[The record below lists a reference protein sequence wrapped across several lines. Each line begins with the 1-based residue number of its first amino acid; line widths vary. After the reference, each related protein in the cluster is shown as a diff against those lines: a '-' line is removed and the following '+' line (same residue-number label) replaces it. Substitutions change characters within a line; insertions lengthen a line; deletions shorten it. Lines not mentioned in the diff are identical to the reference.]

1 MFYDSGRNSG
11 RQPSFFKNIWLAL
24 YFINLQF
31 ITMLEKL
38 FGFNP
43 KKSTVRTEIMAGITT
58 FLTMA
63 YILAV
68 NPNILGETG
77 MDKGALFTTTV
88 LMSAL
93 PTIFMAL
100 YAKLPLALAPGMG
113 LNAFFAYTVCLIMG
127 YSWQFALTAVFLE
140 GLVFLLLTV
149 TNLREK
155 IVDVIPPALK
165 TAISAGIGLYIAF
178 IGLKNAEVI
187 VDNPATLVSLGKLT
201 SGSGLLGVIGIAI
214 TSILLVR
221 NVKGALLI
229 GILATTLIGIPMGIT
244 QLDGF
249 FSTPPTIEPIFL
261 KFEWSQVCTAE
272 MATIVFTL
280 LFVDLFDCIGTVI
293 GVTTRAN
300 MIDADGKIPG
310 LKKVFMVDSVST
322 AAGAMMGT
330 STVAV
335 YVESAAGVNEGGRT
349 GLTSFTTG
357 CCFLLALFFAP
368 FFLAIPAAATAPVL
382 VLVGLMMMS
391 NIWKVDFF
399 DYKESIPAFICMIFM
414 PLAYSISDGI
424 LLGHLAYVI
433 INFFSGN
440 RKSLTPG
447 MYVLAVIFVLKFILH

>member
-1 MFYDSGRNSG
+1 
-11 RQPSFFKNIWLAL
+11 
-24 YFINLQF
+24 
-31 ITMLEKL
+31 MLEKL

-43 KKSTVRTEIMAGITT
+43 KETTIRTEIMAGITT

-68 NPNILGETG
+68 NPSILGETG

-140 GLVFLLLTV
+140 GLAFILLTV

-155 IVDVIPPALK
+155 IVEVIPPALK

-201 SGSGLLGVIGIAI
+201 SGSGLLGIIGIGL

-221 NVKGALLI
+221 NIKGALLI
-229 GILATTLIGIPMGIT
+229 GILATTIIGIPMGIT
-244 QLDGF
+244 NLDSV
-249 FSTPPTIEPIFL
+249 FSIPPSIEPIFM
-261 KFEWSQVCTAE
+261 KFEWNNIFTAE

-300 MIDADGKIPG
+300 MIDEDGKIPN
-310 LKKVFMVDSVST
+310 LKKVFMVDSLST
-322 AAGAMMGT
+322 AAGAAMGT

-335 YVESAAGVNEGGRT
+335 YVESAAGVNEGGRS
-349 GLTSFTTG
+349 GLTAFVTG
-357 CCFLLALFFAP
+357 ACFLLALFFAP

-382 VLVGLMMMS
+382 ALVGLMMMS
-391 NIWKVDFF
+391 NIWKIDFF

-424 LLGHLAYVI
+424 LLGHLSYVI
-433 INFFSGN
+433 INLLSGN
-440 RKSLTPG
+440 RKSLTTG
-447 MYVLAVIFVLKFILH
+447 MYILAAIFLLKFIIQ

>member
-1 MFYDSGRNSG
+1 MTSTT
-11 RQPSFFKNIWLAL
+11 NIQK
-24 YFINLQF
+24 I
-31 ITMLEKL
+31 MLKKL

-43 KKSTVRTEIMAGITT
+43 KETTVRTEIMAGITT

-140 GLVFLLLTV
+140 GLAFILLTV

-155 IVDVIPPALK
+155 IVEVIPPALK

-201 SGSGLLGVIGIAI
+201 SGSGLLGVIGIGL

-244 QLDGF
+244 NIDGI
-249 FSTPPTIEPIFL
+249 FSIPPSIEPIFM
-261 KFEWSQVCTAE
+261 KFEWSNIFTAE

-300 MIDADGKIPG
+300 MIGEDGKIPN
-310 LKKVFMVDSVST
+310 LKKVFMVDSLST
-322 AAGAMMGT
+322 AAGAAMGT

-335 YVESAAGVNEGGRT
+335 YVESAAGVNEGGRS
-349 GLTSFTTG
+349 GLTAFTTG
-357 CCFLLALFFAP
+357 ICFLLALFFAP

-391 NIWKVDFF
+391 NIWKIDFF

-424 LLGHLAYVI
+424 LLGHLSYVI
-433 INFFSGN
+433 VNLLSGN
-440 RKSLTPG
+440 RKNLTTG
-447 MYVLAVIFVLKFILH
+447 MYVLAAIFLLKFILQ

>member
-1 MFYDSGRNSG
+1 
-11 RQPSFFKNIWLAL
+11 
-24 YFINLQF
+24 
-31 ITMLEKL
+31 MLKKL

-43 KKSTVRTEIMAGITT
+43 KESTVRTEITAGITT

-68 NPNILGETG
+68 NPAILSQTG
-77 MDKGALFTTTV
+77 MDEGAVFTVTV
-88 LMSAL
+88 IVSAFATL
-93 PTIFMAL
+93 LMAL
-100 YAKLPLALAPGMG
+100 YAKLPFALAPGMG
-113 LNAFFAYTVCLIMG
+113 LNAFFAYSVCLIMG

-140 GLVFLLLTV
+140 GLAFILLTI

-155 IVDVIPPALK
+155 IVEVIPPALK

-201 SGSGLLGVIGIAI
+201 SGSGLLGVIGIGL

-244 QLDGF
+244 NIDGI
-249 FSTPPTIEPIFL
+249 FSIPPSIEPIFM
-261 KFEWSQVCTAE
+261 KFEWSNIFTAE

-300 MIDADGKIPG
+300 MIGEDGKIPN
-310 LKKVFMVDSVST
+310 LKKVFMVDSLST
-322 AAGAMMGT
+322 AAGAAMGT

-335 YVESAAGVNEGGRT
+335 YVESAAGVNEGGRS
-349 GLTSFTTG
+349 GLTAFTTG
-357 CCFLLALFFAP
+357 ICFLLALFFAP

-391 NIWKVDFF
+391 NIWKIDFF

-424 LLGHLAYVI
+424 LLGHLSYVI
-433 INFFSGN
+433 VNLLSGN
-440 RKSLTPG
+440 RKNLTTG
-447 MYVLAVIFVLKFILH
+447 MYVLAAIFLLKFILQ

>member
-1 MFYDSGRNSG
+1 
-11 RQPSFFKNIWLAL
+11 
-24 YFINLQF
+24 
-31 ITMLEKL
+31 MLEKL

-43 KKSTVRTEIMAGITT
+43 KETTVRTEIMAGITT

-100 YAKLPLALAPGMG
+100 YAKLPLAFAPGMG

-140 GLVFLLLTV
+140 GLAFILLTI

-155 IVDVIPPALK
+155 IVEVIPPALK

-201 SGSGLLGVIGIAI
+201 SGSGLLGVIGIGL

-221 NVKGALLI
+221 NIKGALLI

-244 QLDGF
+244 NIDGI
-249 FSTPPTIEPIFL
+249 FSIPPSIEPIFM
-261 KFEWSQVCTAE
+261 KFEWSNIFTAE

-300 MIDADGKIPG
+300 MSGDDGKIPK
-310 LKKVFMVDSVST
+310 LKKVFMVDSLST
-322 AAGAMMGT
+322 AAGAAMGT

-335 YVESAAGVNEGGRT
+335 YVESAAGVNEGGRS
-349 GLTSFTTG
+349 GLTAFTTG
-357 CCFLLALFFAP
+357 ICFLLALFFAP

-391 NIWKVDFF
+391 NIWKIDFF

-424 LLGHLAYVI
+424 LLAHLSYVI
-433 INFFSGN
+433 VNLLSGN
-440 RKSLTPG
+440 RKNLTTG
-447 MYVLAVIFVLKFILH
+447 MYVLAGIFLLKFILQ

>member
-1 MFYDSGRNSG
+1 
-11 RQPSFFKNIWLAL
+11 
-24 YFINLQF
+24 
-31 ITMLEKL
+31 MLEKL

-43 KKSTVRTEIMAGITT
+43 KETTVRTEIMAGITT

-88 LMSAL
+88 IMSAI
-93 PTIFMAL
+93 PTIFMGL

-140 GLVFLLLTV
+140 GLAFILLTV

-155 IVDVIPPALK
+155 IVDVIPEGLK

-178 IGLKNAEVI
+178 IGLKNAEII
-187 VDNPATLVSLGKLT
+187 VDNQATLVSLGKLT

-214 TSILLVR
+214 TSIMLVR
-221 NVKGALLI
+221 NVKGALLL
-229 GILATTLIGIPMGIT
+229 GILLTTLIGIPMGLT
-244 QLDGF
+244 HLDGV
-249 FSTPPTIEPIFL
+249 FSAPPSIEPIFM
-261 KFEWSQVCTAE
+261 KFEWDHIFTQE
-272 MATIVFTL
+272 MVVIVFTL

-293 GVTTRAN
+293 GVTTRAG
-300 MIDADGKIPG
+300 MVKEDGKIPH
-310 LKKVFMVDSVST
+310 LKEVFMVDSLAT
-322 AAGAMMGT
+322 TAGAAMGT

-335 YVESAAGVNEGGRT
+335 YVESAAGVNEGGRS
-349 GLTSFTTG
+349 GLTALTTG
-357 CCFLLALFFAP
+357 ICFLVALFFAP

-391 NIWKVDFF
+391 NIWKIDFF

-424 LLGHLAYVI
+424 MLGHMTYVV
-433 INFFSGN
+433 INVLGGN
-440 RKSLTPG
+440 RKNLTLG
-447 MYVLAVIFVLKFILH
+447 MYILAAVFLLKFIL

>member
-1 MFYDSGRNSG
+1 
-11 RQPSFFKNIWLAL
+11 
-24 YFINLQF
+24 
-31 ITMLEKL
+31 MLEKL

-43 KKSTVRTEIMAGITT
+43 KETTVRTEIMAGITT

-140 GLVFLLLTV
+140 GLAFILLTI

-155 IVDVIPPALK
+155 IVEVFPPALK

-201 SGSGLLGVIGIAI
+201 SGSGLLGVIGIGL

-244 QLDGF
+244 NIDGI
-249 FSTPPTIEPIFL
+249 FSIPPSIEPIFM
-261 KFEWSQVCTAE
+261 KFEWSNIFTAE

-300 MIDADGKIPG
+300 MIGEDGKIPN
-310 LKKVFMVDSVST
+310 LKKVFMVDSLST
-322 AAGAMMGT
+322 AAGAAMGT

-335 YVESAAGVNEGGRT
+335 YVESAAGVNEGGRS
-349 GLTSFTTG
+349 GLTAFTTG
-357 CCFLLALFFAP
+357 ICFLLALFFAP

-391 NIWKVDFF
+391 NIWKIDFF

-424 LLGHLAYVI
+424 LLGHLSYVI
-433 INFFSGN
+433 VNLLSGN
-440 RKSLTPG
+440 RKNLTTG
-447 MYVLAVIFVLKFILH
+447 MYVLAAIFLLKFILQ

>member
-1 MFYDSGRNSG
+1 
-11 RQPSFFKNIWLAL
+11 
-24 YFINLQF
+24 
-31 ITMLEKL
+31 MLEKLL

-43 KKSTVRTEIMAGITT
+43 KETTVRTEIMAGITT

-68 NPNILGETG
+68 NPSILGETG

-140 GLVFLLLTV
+140 GLAFILLTI

-155 IVDVIPPALK
+155 IVEVIPPALK

-201 SGSGLLGVIGIAI
+201 SGSGLLGIIGIGL

-221 NVKGALLI
+221 NIKGALLI
-229 GILATTLIGIPMGIT
+229 GILATTIIGIPMGIT
-244 QLDGF
+244 NLDGV
-249 FSTPPTIEPIFL
+249 FSIPPSIEPIFM
-261 KFEWSQVCTAE
+261 KFEWDNIFTAE

-300 MIDADGKIPG
+300 MIDEDGKIPN
-310 LKKVFMVDSVST
+310 LKKVFMVDSLST
-322 AAGAMMGT
+322 AAGAAMGT

-335 YVESAAGVNEGGRT
+335 YVESAAGVNEGGRS
-349 GLTSFTTG
+349 GLTAFVTG
-357 CCFLLALFFAP
+357 ACFLLALFFAP

-391 NIWKVDFF
+391 NIWKIDFF

-424 LLGHLAYVI
+424 LLGHLSYVI
-433 INFFSGN
+433 INLLSGN
-440 RKSLTPG
+440 RKSLTTG
-447 MYVLAVIFVLKFILH
+447 MYILAAIFLLKFIIQ

>member
-1 MFYDSGRNSG
+1 
-11 RQPSFFKNIWLAL
+11 
-24 YFINLQF
+24 
-31 ITMLEKL
+31 MLEKL

-43 KKSTVRTEIMAGITT
+43 KETTIRTEIMAGITT

-88 LMSAL
+88 IMSAI
-93 PTIFMAL
+93 PTIFMGL

-140 GLVFLLLTV
+140 GLAFILLTV

-155 IVDVIPPALK
+155 IVDVIPEGLK

-178 IGLKNAEVI
+178 IGLKNAEII

-201 SGSGLLGVIGIAI
+201 SGSGLLGVIGIVI
-214 TSILLVR
+214 TSIMLVR
-221 NVKGALLI
+221 NIKGALLI
-229 GILATTLIGIPMGIT
+229 GILLTTIIGIPMGLT
-244 QLDGF
+244 ELSGV
-249 FSTPPTIEPIFL
+249 FSIPPSIEPIFMKL
-261 KFEWSQVCTAE
+261 EWENIFSQE
-272 MATIVFTL
+272 MLVIVFTL

-293 GVTTRAN
+293 GVTTRAG
-300 MIDADGKIPG
+300 MIGEDGKIPH
-310 LKKVFMVDSVST
+310 LKDVFMVDSVAT
-322 AAGAMMGT
+322 TVGATMGT

-335 YVESAAGVNEGGRT
+335 YVESAAGVNEGGRS
-349 GLTSFTTG
+349 GLTAFTTG
-357 CCFLLALFFAP
+357 ICFLLALFFAP

-391 NIWKVDFF
+391 NIWKIDFF

-424 LLGHLAYVI
+424 LLGHLTYVA
-433 INFFSGN
+433 INVLGGN
-440 RKSLTPG
+440 HKNITKG
-447 MYVLAVIFVLKFILH
+447 MYILAVIFLLKFIL